1 MATVTPGKGKLVMEQ
16 LDSNNEKHTET
27 LGYVAQNLSSND
39 TLSAAVA
46 EDAITLAQAVNDL
59 TTNSFVGLT
68 ANYEMQIESNS

>member
-16 LDSNNEKHTET
+16 LDPNNEKHTET

-39 TLSAAVA
+39 TLSTAVA